1 MAFTQYNKKAT
12 LFHYLLAGGLY
23 GAYGGKVCPFLDTLS
38 LQYILSHVGIVFFV
52 LTSVR
57 FMITQRWLTI
67 KGADLLKLDVLLFG
81 SMGVVLAIWFNS
93 YHDFPID
100 SNAKVVF
107 GMVTLGI
114 LTGSNLSLMHRYE
127 EFVCRIKNNQLA
139 ALQQGAKE
147 SIAKK
152 LVMLIILL
160 LLTLTTVLTMVAVK
174 DLYWLQN
181 HVDKLLD
188 GSARVSVIKEFVYVT
203 AVMVGYTIMIMASW
217 VKLLDL
223 TLLKQQEVLQKVADG
238 NMDVRVPVFSNDE
251 LGQIAGL
258 TNNML
263 NELQQTHQEVMDTRD
278 VAIIGLS
285 ALAESRDNETGAHIL
300 RTQEYVKALAQELAM
315 KPGYQSL
322 LTPSYIEL
330 LYKSAP
336 LHDVGKVGIPDA
348 ILLKPGKLTDEEFE
362 IMKKH
367 PEIGAEAL
375 SIAEQQ
381 MGSSSFL
388 SVAREIAHT
397 HHEKWD
403 GTGYPQGLAGDTIP
417 LSGRLMAL
425 ADVYDALIS
434 KRVYKP
440 AFSHD
445 KAKAII
451 LEGEG
456 THFDPEVI
464 KAFLNVE
471 NEFVQIAGRIQDKE
485 GEVPEKT

>member
-23 GAYGGKVCPFLDTLS
+23 GAYGGNVCPFLDTLS
-38 LQYILSHVGIVFFV
+38 LQYILSHVAIVFFI
-52 LTSVR
+52 LTSMR
-57 FMITQRWLTI
+57 FMVTQHWLSMKHT
-67 KGADLLKLDVLLFG
+67 DLLKLDILLFG
-81 SMGVVLAIWFNS
+81 SMGVVLAVWFNT

-127 EFVCRIKNNQLA
+127 EFVCRIKHNQLTM
-139 ALQQGAKE
+139 LQVGAKE

-174 DLYWLQN
+174 DLYWLQE

-238 NMDVRVPVFSNDE
+238 DMDVRVPVFANDE
-251 LGQIAGL
+251 LGHIAGL

-263 NELQQTHQEVMDTRD
+263 NELQQTQQEVMDTRD

-315 KPGYQSL
+315 KPTYQSL
-322 LTPSYIEL
+322 LTPSYIDL

-348 ILLKPGKLTDEEFE
+348 ILLKPGKLTDDEFE

-381 MGSSSFL
+381 MGESSFL

-403 GTGYPQGLAGDTIP
+403 GSGYPQGLIGDAIP

-440 AFSHD
+440 AFSHE

-456 THFDPEVI
+456 THFDPDVI
-464 KAFLNVE
+464 AAFLTVE
-471 NEFVQIAGRIQDKE
+471 DEFKHIAGRIQDKE
-485 GEVPEKT
+485 GEVPEKV